1 MAHDATYLGRWR
13 LQGAR
18 VMLTKKLKIGIVC
31 PYGWD
36 TPGGVQNHIRD
47 LAEFLIAAGHDVS
60 VLAPAIDEE
69 KLPSYVVSAGK
80 PISIPYNGAVARV
93 LFGPIAYARVRQW
106 ISNGNFDLL
115 HLHEPAIPSISL
127 LACWA
132 AEGPM
137 VGTFHAAAKRQKV
150 IFAIGPILEPAI
162 EKLSARI
169 AVSEAARLTLTDHL
183 ETDAVVIPN
192 GIYATRYAEGVALE
206 KWQGNTIGFIGR
218 FEEPR
223 KGLQV
228 LVDALPIIS
237 RFAPDVR
244 VLVAGP
250 GDPKD
255 VEKHIDP
262 QLRKRFEFL
271 GRISEEEKA
280 DFMSSVSLYVAP
292 NTGGESFG
300 IILAEA
306 LAGGACVVASD
317 IPAFDSLL
325 GGGEYGA
332 LFESENSTDLAKVV
346 IDLLRDD
353 SKRNELAAAGKARSE
368 LFDWDVVADQIFSIY
383 EMAMVGSDGVTLSSD
398 NRSWNRFL
406 SRDEEKK

>member
-1 MAHDATYLGRWR
+1 
-13 LQGAR
+13 
-18 VMLTKKLKIGIVC
+18 MLNRSLKIGIVC
-31 PYGWD
+31 PYSWD

-47 LAEFLIAAGHDVS
+47 LAEFLIAAGHNVS
-60 VLAPAIDEE
+60 VLAPAIDET
-69 KLPSYVVSAGK
+69 KLPDYVVNAGK

-93 LFGPIAYARVRQW
+93 LFGPVAFARVRQW
-106 ISNGNFDLL
+106 ISQGDFDLL

-132 AEGPM
+132 ADGPM
-137 VGTFHAAAKRQKV
+137 VGTFHAAAKRQKI

-183 ETDAVVIPN
+183 DTDAVIIPN
-192 GIYATRYAEGVALE
+192 GIYANRYTEGKSIQ
-206 KWQGNTIGFIGR
+206 KWSGNTIGFIGR

-223 KGLQV
+223 KGLSV
-228 LVDALPIIS
+228 LVDALPVIS

-250 GDPKD
+250 GDPAE
-255 VEKHIDP
+255 VIENIDP
-262 QLRKRFEFL
+262 QLRQRFEFL
-271 GRISEEEKA
+271 GKITEAEKA
-280 DFMSSVSLYVAP
+280 NFMSSVAVYVAP

-317 IPAFDSLL
+317 IPAFDDLL
-325 GGGEYGA
+325 GQGQYGA
-332 LFESENSTDLAKVV
+332 LFESESATELAKVV

-353 SKRNELAAAGKARSE
+353 TKRKELSSRGKERAQ
-368 LFDWDVVADQIFSIY
+368 LFDWTVVAEQIYSVY
-383 EMAMVGSDGVTLSSD
+383 EMSIVGSPKVRLASD
-398 NRSWNRFL
+398 TRPWNRFL
-406 SRDEEKK
+406 GKEEKQ

>member
-1 MAHDATYLGRWR
+1 
-13 LQGAR
+13 
-18 VMLTKKLKIGIVC
+18 MLTKKLRIGIVC

-47 LAEFLIAAGHDVS
+47 LAEFLIKAGHQVS
-60 VLAPAIDEE
+60 VLAPAIDESS
-69 KLPSYVVSAGK
+69 LPSYVVSAGK
-80 PISIPYNGAVARV
+80 PIAIPYNGAVARV

-106 ISNGNFDLL
+106 IATGNFDLL

-183 ETDAVVIPN
+183 ETDAVIIPN
-192 GIYATRYAEGVALE
+192 GIYAKRYAQGTVQS
-206 KWQGNTIGFIGR
+206 KWSGNTIGFIGR
-218 FEEPR
+218 FDEPR

-237 RFAPDVR
+237 RFAPDVK
-244 VLVAGP
+244 VFVAGP
-250 GDPKD
+250 GDIDDAK
-255 VEKHIDP
+255 KYIDP
-262 QLRKRFEFL
+262 QLLHRFEFL
-271 GRISEEEKA
+271 GRITEEEKA

-325 GGGEYGA
+325 GHGEFGA
-332 LFESENSTDLAKVV
+332 LFKSGDSTDLAKVV
-346 IDLLRDD
+346 IDLLRDED
-353 SKRNELAAAGKARSE
+353 KRHALALAGKARGSQ
-368 LFDWDVVADQIFSIY
+368 FDWDQVANQIFSIY
-383 EMAMVGSDGVTLSSD
+383 EMAIVGGNGVKVGSDA
-398 NRSWNRFL
+398 RSWNRFL

>member
-1 MAHDATYLGRWR
+1 M
-13 LQGAR
+13 
-18 VMLTKKLKIGIVC
+18 MLSRSLKIGIVC
-31 PYGWD
+31 PYSWD

-47 LAEFLIAAGHDVS
+47 LAEFLIAAGHQVS
-60 VLAPAIDEE
+60 VLAPALSDDN
-69 KLPSYVVSAGK
+69 LPSYVVNAGK

-93 LFGPIAYARVRQW
+93 LFGPVAFSRVRQW
-106 ISNGNFDLL
+106 ISQGEFDLL

-132 AEGPM
+132 ADGPM
-137 VGTFHAAAKRQKV
+137 VGTFHAAAKRQKI

-169 AVSEAARLTLTDHL
+169 AVSEAARLTLTVHL

-192 GIYATRYAEGVALE
+192 GIYASRYYDGTPQE

-223 KGLQV
+223 KGLSV
-228 LVDALPIIS
+228 LLDALPVIA
-237 RFAPDVR
+237 RFAPDVK
-244 VLVAGP
+244 VFVAGP
-250 GDPKD
+250 GDPSEVQKQ
-255 VEKHIDP
+255 IDP
-262 QLRKRFEFL
+262 QLRHRFTFL
-271 GRISEEEKA
+271 GKISEEEKA
-280 DFMSSVSLYVAP
+280 DFMSSVSIYVAP

-317 IPAFDSLL
+317 IPAFDDLL
-325 GGGEYGA
+325 GHGEFGA
-332 LFESENSTDLAKVV
+332 LFKSEDPTDLAKVI

-353 SKRNELAAAGKARSE
+353 KKRADLAVAGRSRGQS
-368 LFDWDVVADQIFSIY
+368 FDWEIVANQIYSVY
-383 EMAMVGSDGVTLSSD
+383 EMSIVGSEKVKLASD

-406 SRDEEKK
+406 AKDDK

>member
-1 MAHDATYLGRWR
+1 MTDEINLPDYL
-13 LQGAR
+13 
-18 VMLTKKLKIGIVC
+18 
-31 PYGWD
+31 
-36 TPGGVQNHIRD
+36 
-47 LAEFLIAAGHDVS
+47 
-60 VLAPAIDEE
+60 
-69 KLPSYVVSAGK
+69 VSAGK

-93 LFGPIAYARVRQW
+93 LFGPIAFSRVRQW
-106 ISNGNFDLL
+106 ISSGDFDIL

-137 VGTFHAAAKRQKV
+137 VGTFHAAAKHQKV
-150 IFAIGPILEPAI
+150 IYAIGPILEPAI

-169 AVSEAARLTLTDHL
+169 AVSEAARLTLTSHL

-192 GIYATRYAEGVALE
+192 GIYAKRYANGVARE
-206 KWQGNTIGFIGR
+206 KWSGNTIGFIGR

-223 KGLQV
+223 KGLHV
-228 LVDALPIIS
+228 LLEALPIIT

-255 VEKHIDP
+255 VEESIDP
-262 QLRKRFEFL
+262 QLRHRFEFL
-271 GRISEEEKA
+271 GRISEDDKA
-280 DFMSSVSLYVAP
+280 DFMSSVAIYVAP

-325 GGGEYGA
+325 GSGKYGA
-332 LFESENSTDLAKVV
+332 LFPSENPTELAKVV
-346 IDLLRDD
+346 IDLLRDEN
-353 SKRNELAAAGKARSE
+353 KRVELAKSGKEHAQI
-368 LFDWDVVADQIFSIY
+368 FDWDVVAKDIFSIY
-383 EMAMVGSDGVTLSSD
+383 EMALVGGEKISLSSE
-398 NRSWNRFL
+398 NRPWNRFL
-406 SRDEEKK
+406 SREGDKD

>member
-1 MAHDATYLGRWR
+1 M
-13 LQGAR
+13 
-18 VMLTKKLKIGIVC
+18 MLSRSLKIGIVC
-31 PYGWD
+31 PYSWD

-47 LAEFLIAAGHDVS
+47 LAEFLIAAGHQVS
-60 VLAPAIDEE
+60 VLAPALDDD
-69 KLPSYVVSAGK
+69 KLPSYVVNAGK

-93 LFGPIAYARVRQW
+93 LFGPVAFSRVRQW
-106 ISNGNFDLL
+106 ISNGDFDLL

-132 AEGPM
+132 ADGPM
-137 VGTFHAAAKRQKV
+137 VGTFHAAAKRQKI

-183 ETDAVVIPN
+183 DTDAIVIPN
-192 GIYATRYAEGVALE
+192 GIYASRYHNGVQQE

-223 KGLQV
+223 KGLSI
-228 LVDALPIIS
+228 LLEALPVIA
-237 RFAPDVR
+237 RFAPDVK

-250 GDPKD
+250 GDSTE
-255 VEKHIDP
+255 VEKSIHP
-262 QLRKRFEFL
+262 QLRHRFEFL
-271 GRISEEEKA
+271 GKISEQDKA
-280 DFMSSVSLYVAP
+280 NFMSSVSLYVAP

-317 IPAFDSLL
+317 IPAFDDLL
-325 GGGEYGA
+325 GHGQFGA
-332 LFESENSTDLAKVV
+332 LFKSEDSTDLAKVV
-346 IDLLRDD
+346 IDLLRDER
-353 SKRNELAAAGKARSE
+353 KRVELAKAGKARGQS
-368 LFDWDVVADQIFSIY
+368 FDWEIVAQQIYSVY
-383 EMAMVGSDGVTLSSD
+383 EMSIVGNDKVKLASDT
-398 NRSWNRFL
+398 RSWSRFL
-406 SRDEEKK
+406 NKDDK

>member
-1 MAHDATYLGRWR
+1 MP
-13 LQGAR
+13 
-18 VMLTKKLKIGIVC
+18 TKKLTIGIVC

-47 LAEFLIAAGHDVS
+47 LAEFLITSGHTVS
-60 VLAPAIDEE
+60 VLAPAIDEST
-69 KLPSYVVSAGK
+69 LPDYVVSAGK

-93 LFGPIAYARVRQW
+93 LFGPIAFNRVKHW
-106 ISNGNFDLL
+106 ISQGNFDLL

-137 VGTFHAAAKRQKV
+137 VGTFHAAAKHQKV
-150 IFAIGPILEPAI
+150 IYAIGPILEPAI

-169 AVSEAARLTLTDHL
+169 AVSEAARLTLTNHL
-183 ETDAVVIPN
+183 DTDAVVIPN
-192 GIYATRYAEGVALE
+192 GIYANRYANGMHQE
-206 KWQGNTIGFIGR
+206 KWSGNTIGFIGR

-228 LVDALPIIS
+228 LIDALPIIA
-237 RFAPDVR
+237 RFAPDVK
-244 VLVAGP
+244 VFVAGP
-250 GDPKD
+250 GDPED
-255 VEKHIDP
+255 VIKEIDP

-271 GRISEEEKA
+271 GRISEQEKA
-280 DFMSSVSLYVAP
+280 DFMSSVAIYVAP

-306 LAGGACVVASD
+306 LAGGACAVASD

-332 LFESENSTDLAKVV
+332 LFESENSTHLAKVI

-353 SKRNELAAAGKARSE
+353 TKRGELAQAGKAHAQI
-368 LFDWDVVADQIFSIY
+368 FDWEVVAKQIFSIY
-383 EMAMVGSDGVTLSSD
+383 EMALVGGEGVTLVSD
-398 NRSWNRFL
+398 SRTWSRFL
-406 SRDEEKK
+406 NRDEEKR

>member
-1 MAHDATYLGRWR
+1 
-13 LQGAR
+13 
-18 VMLTKKLKIGIVC
+18 MLNRKLKIGIVC
-31 PYGWD
+31 PYSWD
-36 TPGGVQNHIRD
+36 TPGGVGNHVRD
-47 LAEFLIAAGHDVS
+47 LAEYLISAGHIVS
-60 VLAPAIDEE
+60 VLSPAVDEGA
-69 KLPSYVVSAGK
+69 LPSYVVSAGK

-93 LFGPIAYARVRQW
+93 LFGPIAFKRVRAW
-106 ISNGNFDLL
+106 ITQGNFDLL

-192 GIYATRYAEGVALE
+192 GIYTKRLAHGKAQPDW
-206 KWQGNTIGFIGR
+206 KGNTIGFIGR
-218 FEEPR
+218 FDEPR
-223 KGLQV
+223 KGLSV
-228 LVDALPIIS
+228 LQEALPIIA

-250 GDPKD
+250 GDSKD
-255 VEKHIDP
+255 VIDEIDP
-262 QLRKRFEFL
+262 QLRHRFEFL
-271 GRISEEEKA
+271 GRISEAQKA
-280 DFMSSVSLYVAP
+280 DFMASISLFVAP

-306 LAGGACVVASD
+306 LAGGAPVIASD

-325 GGGEYGA
+325 GGGKYGA
-332 LFESENSTDLAKVV
+332 LFESENPTDLARVV

-353 SKRNELAAAGKARSE
+353 QRRLSLANAGKERAKD
-368 LFDWDVVADQIFSIY
+368 FDWDVVAAQIFSVY
-383 EMAMVGSDGVTLSSD
+383 EMSIVGGDGVKLSSD
-398 NRSWNRFL
+398 HRGWSRFL
-406 SRDEEKK
+406 SRDGNK

>member
-1 MAHDATYLGRWR
+1 
-13 LQGAR
+13 
-18 VMLTKKLKIGIVC
+18 MLTKKLRIGIVC

-36 TPGGVQNHIRD
+36 TPGGVQNHVRD
-47 LAEFLIAAGHDVS
+47 LAEFLINAGHSVS
-60 VLAPAIDEE
+60 VLAPAIDEDQ
-69 KLPSYVVSAGK
+69 LPDYVVNAGK

-106 ISNGNFDLL
+106 IASGKFDLL

-162 EKLSARI
+162 EKLSARM

-183 ETDAVVIPN
+183 ETDAIIVPN
-192 GIYATRYAEGVALE
+192 GIYAKRYSTGTFQK
-206 KWQGNTIGFIGR
+206 KWAGNTIGFIGR

-228 LVDALPIIS
+228 LVDALPIIA
-237 RFAPDVR
+237 RFAPDVK
-244 VLVAGP
+244 VFVAGP
-250 GDPKD
+250 GDPKEFEE
-255 VEKHIDP
+255 VIDP
-262 QLRKRFEFL
+262 QLRDRFEFL
-271 GRISEEEKA
+271 GRISEQEKA

-325 GGGEYGA
+325 GGGEFGA

-346 IDLLRDD
+346 IDLLRDE
-353 SKRNELAAAGKARSE
+353 SKRKELAIAGKAHAQV
-368 LFDWDVVADQIFSIY
+368 FDWDVVAQQIFSIY
-383 EMAMVGSDGVTLSSD
+383 EMAIVGGSGVSLSSD
-398 NRSWNRFL
+398 GRAWGRFL
-406 SRDEEKK
+406 SRDEDK